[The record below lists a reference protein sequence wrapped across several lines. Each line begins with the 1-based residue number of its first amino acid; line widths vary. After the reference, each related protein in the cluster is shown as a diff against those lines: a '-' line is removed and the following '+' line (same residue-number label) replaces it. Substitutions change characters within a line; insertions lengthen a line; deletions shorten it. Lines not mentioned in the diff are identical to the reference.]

1 MNLEGVEWAVL
12 SACNTGLGTVAPG
25 EGIFGLRRAFQAAGV
40 RTVIMSLWAVDD
52 SAALEWM
59 EALYRARLI
68 DRMDTADA
76 VRAASL
82 AVIRERRASGR
93 STQPFYWAAFV
104 SAGDWR

>member
-1 MNLEGVEWAVL
+1 MAKKAKKPSPKKRQPRTEFWKKGERKLW
-12 SACNTGLGTVAPG
+12 TVA
-25 EGIFGLRRAFQAAGV
+25 IY
-40 RTVIMSLWAVDD
+40 MSLWAVDD
-52 SAALEWM
+52 RASLEWM

-68 DRMDTADA
+68 DRLDTADA

-93 STQPFYWAAFV
+93 STHPFYWAAFV